1 MFMLDTNVLVAIAEG
16 NREVLKKVVEL
27 RADELCV
34 SSLVEM
40 EFRTQI
46 AGLASDHPWFQ
57 IRTAV
62 LDSMIVYPFDSAAAA
77 RAAYLRRG
85 LLDQGKRANRIDTL
99 VAAHALSLGRVL
111 VTNNTKDF
119 EKIPGLKLDNWAK

>member
-16 NREVLKKVVEL
+16 KREVLERVIAL
-27 RADELCV
+27 RGDELCV
-34 SSLVEM
+34 SSLAEM
-40 EFRTQI
+40 EYRTQI
-46 AGLASDHPWFQ
+46 AGLASDHPSFQ

-62 LDSMIVYPFDSAAAA
+62 LDSLIVYPFDSTAAA
-77 RAAYLRRG
+77 RAAELRRG
-85 LLDQGKRANRIDTL
+85 LLDEGKRANRIDTL